1 MHPYMIELLAR
12 RRESELRK
20 SAPRHGPRAP
30 RRRRGFSSVRHRAGR
45 ALVAVGLT
53 LARRSGDA

>member
-30 RRRRGFSSVRHRAGR
+30 RRRRRSVRHRAGR
-45 ALVAVGLT
+45 ALVALGLT

>member
-1 MHPYMIELLAR
+1 MHPSMIGLLAR

-30 RRRRGFSSVRHRAGR
+30 RRRRSVRHRAGR